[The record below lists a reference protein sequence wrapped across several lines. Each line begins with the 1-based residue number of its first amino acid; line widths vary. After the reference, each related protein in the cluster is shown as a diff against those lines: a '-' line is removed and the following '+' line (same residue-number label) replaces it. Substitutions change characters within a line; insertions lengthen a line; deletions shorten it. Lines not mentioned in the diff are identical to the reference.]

1 MKNILILGAGLSAS
15 SLIDYLLKKAGEH
28 GWNIVLGD
36 LDLDLANQKL
46 NAHPNGKAIFFDIND
61 DQVKKAAIANADVV
75 VSLLPAKFHPV
86 VAEECLLQSKHL
98 FTASYISP
106 QMKAMNHDA
115 ANKGLLFYNESGVD
129 PGIDHMSAMK
139 VINELKNEGA
149 EITGFYSSTGGLVA
163 PEFDNNP
170 WNYKFTWNPRNVVLA
185 GQATARYMDG
195 GEMKYIPYHKLYTRA
210 IKTKVLNLGEFEMY
224 PNRDSLGYREIYGL
238 QNVKTM
244 IRGTF
249 RRPGYCESWNA
260 LVQLGMTDD
269 TFVVEGS
276 ENMSYRQFTAAFL
289 PNEKNKTIEQNLCD
303 YLGITA
309 DSDIFKKIEWLGL
322 FKDVKIGIA
331 NLTPA
336 QILQHILE
344 PKWALGSKD
353 LDLIVMQHIFDYS
366 INGIS
371 KRRTSSMVY
380 VGKDQ
385 VHTAMAITVGL
396 PLAIA
401 VKLFMLGKITDK
413 GVTLPVYP
421 HLYEPILHELAE
433 YGVKFIEEEI

>member
-15 SLIDYLLKKAGEH
+15 SLIDYLLRKSSEH

-36 LDLDLANQKL
+36 LDVALANQKVKGF
-46 NAHPNGKAIFFDIND
+46 PNGKAIFFDIND
-61 DQVKKAAIANADVV
+61 EQIKKTAIADSDVV
-75 VSLLPAKFHPV
+75 ISLLPAKFHPV
-86 VAEECLLQSKHL
+86 VAEECLSQSKHL

-106 QMKAMNHDA
+106 QMKAMNDEA
-115 ANKGLLFYNESGVD
+115 VKKGLLFFNESGVD

-139 VINELKNEGA
+139 VINELKQEGV

-195 GEMKYIPYHKLYTRA
+195 GDMKYIPYHRLYTRA
-210 IKTKVLNLGEFEMY
+210 IKTKVLDLGEFEMY

-238 QNVKTM
+238 HNVQTM

-249 RRPGYCESWNA
+249 RRPGYCEAWNA

-276 ENMSYRQFTAAFL
+276 EDMTYRKFTAAFL
-289 PNEKNKTIEQNLCD
+289 PNNPKITTEQNLCE
-303 YLGITA
+303 YLDIKQ
-309 DSDIFKKIEWLGL
+309 DSVVFNKIEWLGL
-322 FKDVKIGIA
+322 FREEKIGLA
-331 NLTPA
+331 NATPA

-344 PKWALGSKD
+344 PKWALGQHD
-353 LDLIVMQHIFDYS
+353 LDLIVMQHIFDYT

-371 KRRTSSMVY
+371 KRRTSSMFY
-380 VGKDQ
+380 IGKDQ

-401 VKLFMLGKITDK
+401 VKLFMLGKICDK

-421 HLYEPILHELAE
+421 HLYEPILSELAE